1 MKESPVS
8 PGAID
13 PVCGMTVVPARAAG
27 SHPHAGQTYFFC
39 SRQCLEKFKAD
50 PLRYL
55 RKPEPFS
62 GGLVQLG
69 GLEPPTTRARAAATP
84 PPSDD
89 VVYTCPMHP
98 EVRQRGPG
106 SCPKCGM
113 ALEPEMVTE
122 DEGPNP
128 ELV

>member
-13 PVCGMTVVPARAAG
+13 PVCGMTVIPARAAG
-27 SHPHAGQTYFFC
+27 SHRHAEQTYFFC
-39 SRQCLEKFKAD
+39 SRHCLEKFKSE

-55 RKPEPFS
+55 QKAEASPA
-62 GGLVQLG
+62 LVQLG
-69 GLEPPTTRARAAATP
+69 GLDPPKTPARAPTTPR
-84 PPSDD
+84 PSDD

-113 ALEPEMVTE
+113 ALEPET
-122 DEGPNP
+122 
-128 ELV
+128 